1 LRKKLGGTEVEL
13 RDALR
18 LIEELEQKNW
28 TSKKNNDSD
37 DRSANSEHTDYDEL
51 KTKLGIIE
59 TQMRSLEIANLSR
72 ELKGLSSAYYDLD
85 KRHEQAVDQKKV
97 LEEKLGFELCSKAE
111 KEKKPRVVK
120 CTQRYTENWPCDAGH
135 SCQACIARGIPGGC
149 KRVKY
154 PHSQHFS
161 FKWGGEFPGGRVRPE
176 QEQKK
181 VDGELTEALPTAASP
196 TAASSLSPANAAS
209 KKRGRGHE
217 DAGEGEE
224 STERVRLNIAAPNP
238 DHDNVSTLAFVLDE
252 TTMQQAHIFQ
262 EPQRPNFT
270 DEEAEPEDNTCLSFE
285 AFTIRPQFEY

>member
-1 LRKKLGGTEVEL
+1 MKTFTAPVAGQASLVE
-13 RDALR
+13 DTQQGHTTPHVAMDQTPDVPSPAL
-18 LIEELEQKNW
+18 
-28 TSKKNNDSD
+28 
-37 DRSANSEHTDYDEL
+37 
-51 KTKLGIIE
+51 
-59 TQMRSLEIANLSR
+59 
-72 ELKGLSSAYYDLD
+72 
-85 KRHEQAVDQKKV
+85 
-97 LEEKLGFELCSKAE
+97 F
-111 KEKKPRVVK
+111 
-120 CTQRYTENWPCDAGH
+120 
-135 SCQACIARGIPGGC
+135 
-149 KRVKY
+149 
-154 PHSQHFS
+154 

-238 DHDNVSTLAFVLDE
+238 DHDNVSTLAFVLGE